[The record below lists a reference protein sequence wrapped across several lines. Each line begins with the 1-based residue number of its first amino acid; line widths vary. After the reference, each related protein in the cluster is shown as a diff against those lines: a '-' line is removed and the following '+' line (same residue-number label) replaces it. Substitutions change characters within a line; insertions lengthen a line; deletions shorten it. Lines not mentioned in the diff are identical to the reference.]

1 MMIDENIRKEI
12 EHFIGKLRK
21 KLPDSFETEDLL
33 EDLEVHIYEAYSEKK
48 QKNPTLESKVL
59 LAEVLDDLGTP
70 EEIAKEYSQ
79 AEQNVQS
86 RPFHGR
92 QLLIRLFAAVIVVVI
107 TSWIVSI
114 VTAGVVDFWMAVIV
128 LMIFVLIEWSIRA
141 WQMGEYQRLDTEI
154 KEKQY

>member
-1 MMIDENIRKEI
+1 
-12 EHFIGKLRK
+12 LRK

-33 EDLEVHIYEAYSEKK
+33 EDLEIHILEAFSEKQMK
-48 QKNPTLESKVL
+48 HPSRDKGEL
-59 LAEVLDDLGTP
+59 LQEVLDNLGTP
-70 EEIAKEYSQ
+70 EEIAQEFGEAKI
-79 AEQNVQS
+79 AEQDSQE

-92 QLLIRLFAAVIVVVI
+92 GLLIRLLAAVIVVII

-114 VTAGVVDFWMAVIV
+114 ITAGAVDFWMAVIV
-128 LMIFVLIEWSIRA
+128 LMVFVLAEWTIRA